1 MTNNHV
7 VDKAQGLEVVLS
19 DGTKVKGELV
29 GTDAYTDLA
38 VIKISSDKVDQVAE
52 FGNSSKITVGEPA
65 IAIGS
70 PLGSDYANSV
80 TQGIISSVNRN
91 ITNKNESGET
101 ININAIQTD
110 AAINPGNSGG
120 PLINIEGQ
128 VIGINSVKIV
138 QSTSQVSVE
147 GMGFAIPS
155 NDVVNIIN
163 QLEKDGKVTRPA
175 LGITM
180 SDLTGI
186 SSQQQEQILKIP
198 ASVKTGV
205 VVRGVEAA
213 TPAEKAGLEK
223 YDVITKVDGQ
233 DVSSTTDLQSALY
246 KKKVGDKME
255 VTYYRGSKEMKATID
270 LTIDKSALTQQ
281 NNRKESIKER
291 NDLLSEQQV
300 VSFFYSPTANAE
312 PTSAS
317 KGNSKIPFLA
327 GAFGKRNSFAE
338 QIIPKLS
345 SPRKTP
351 GQIIKPSG
359 IIAPGLATTTFC
371 PALIFGAPQ
380 TICKISPLS
389 TSVCV
394 IDK

>member
-1 MTNNHV
+1 M
-7 VDKAQGLEVVLS
+7 
-19 DGTKVKGELV
+19 
-29 GTDAYTDLA
+29 
-38 VIKISSDKVDQVAE
+38 
-52 FGNSSKITVGEPA
+52 
-65 IAIGS
+65 
-70 PLGSDYANSV
+70 
-80 TQGIISSVNRN
+80 
-91 ITNKNESGET
+91 
-101 ININAIQTD
+101 
-110 AAINPGNSGG
+110 
-120 PLINIEGQ
+120 
-128 VIGINSVKIV
+128 

-281 NNRKESIKER
+281 NNRS
-291 NDLLSEQQV
+291 NQ
-300 VSFFYSPTANAE
+300 
-312 PTSAS
+312 
-317 KGNSKIPFLA
+317 
-327 GAFGKRNSFAE
+327 
-338 QIIPKLS
+338 
-345 SPRKTP
+345 
-351 GQIIKPSG
+351 
-359 IIAPGLATTTFC
+359 
-371 PALIFGAPQ
+371 
-380 TICKISPLS
+380 
-389 TSVCV
+389 
-394 IDK
+394 